1 MATVTTQ
8 ISWDSRPD
16 YLGPC
21 RWEFPPSEKWPD
33 SDLVG
38 SGADLEPSTLIHGY
52 SRGMFPMPAEPDTRP
67 PDLAWWSPLTRAVL
81 PLNGL
86 IITRSMH
93 RSSKRYSIRV
103 DTSFEAVMR
112 GCAAPHRPGAW
123 ISQEFIDAYVRLHE
137 LGWAHSVEAFDEY
150 GQLVGGLYGI
160 RIGKFFAGESMFHLA
175 RDASK
180 VALMTLVRMMN
191 DSSML
196 LLDVQWQT
204 PHLASLGAVEI
215 NRHDYL
221 VRLSLAVT
229 P

>member
-1 MATVTTQ
+1 MMAQ
-8 ISWDSRPD
+8 SSWDSIPD
-16 YLGPC
+16 ELGQC
-21 RWEFPPSEKWPD
+21 SWEFPPLESWPD

-52 SRGMFPMPAEPDTRP
+52 RRGVFAMPAESESRSA
-67 PDLAWWSPLTRAVL
+67 DLAWWSPLTRAVL
-81 PLNGL
+81 PLDGL
-86 IITRSMH
+86 IITRSMR
-93 RSSKRYSIRV
+93 RSSRRYSIRV

-123 ISQEFIDAYVRLHE
+123 INQEFMDAYIRLHE
-137 LGWAHSVEAFDEY
+137 LGWAHSVEAFNEY

-180 VALMTLVRMMN
+180 VALMTLINMMR
-191 DSSML
+191 DSAML

-204 PHLASLGAVEI
+204 PHLASLGALEI
-215 NRHDYL
+215 NRRDYL
-221 VRLSLAVT
+221 ARLSVALN